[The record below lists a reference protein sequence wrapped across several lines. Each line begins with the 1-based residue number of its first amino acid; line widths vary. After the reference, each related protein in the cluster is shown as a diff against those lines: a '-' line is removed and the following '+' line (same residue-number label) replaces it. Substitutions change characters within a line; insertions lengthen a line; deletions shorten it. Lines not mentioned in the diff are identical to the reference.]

1 MTKKKVVKKT
11 ITITEE
17 IVDSNEYTHIICL
30 LDKSGSMGF
39 NNIIDEARNS
49 VNAFIKKQKQ
59 RELGKATI
67 SIYLFDDTYENI
79 YSMSPLKKARK
90 ITETDWYPQ
99 GLTSLYDAI
108 GKSVNDE
115 NKLIKKLDKSERPDK
130 VLFVITTDGQENS
143 SKEFDNTE
151 IKKLIK
157 KQEKSGWKFIYTA
170 AGQDA
175 FAAGTGI
182 GISAGNTLSFT
193 NSSKG
198 YSNFNMTLDSAV
210 TSYRTTDTSS
220 SNFVS
225 MADNLM
231 SNADDD
237 DDADNKNDTEEN

>member
-1 MTKKKVVKKT
+1 MTKKKITKKT
-11 ITITEE
+11 IITTE
-17 IVDSNEYTHIICL
+17 IVDDSNEYTHIICL

-39 NNIIDEARNS
+39 NNIIEEARGS
-49 VNAFIKKQKQ
+49 VNTFVKKQKE

-67 SIYLFDDTYENI
+67 SIYLFDDTYESI
-79 YSMSPLKKARK
+79 YTMIPLNNAKKL
-90 ITETDWYPQ
+90 TEKDWHPQ

-108 GKSVNDE
+108 GKTVSNE
-115 NKLIKKLDKSERPDK
+115 NKLIKKLNKSERPDK
-130 VLFVITTDGQENS
+130 VLFVITTDGQENN
-143 SKEFDNTE
+143 SKEYVQDQ

-198 YSNFNMTLDSAV
+198 YNTFNVTLDSAV
-210 TSYRTTDTSS
+210 TNYRTVSSTSANFASMCDT
-220 SNFVS
+220 
-225 MADNLM
+225 LM
-231 SNADDD
+231 SDVSEK
-237 DDADNKNDTEEN
+237 DNDSDEENE